1 MKVHQAYRYE
11 LDPNVAQRI
20 LLAKHA
26 GASRFAYNW
35 GLARR
40 IERFEKKEGKEK
52 FTSAIEQ
59 HRELNVVKATEYP
72 WMYETSKCAP
82 QEALRDLERAFRNFW
97 TGRKAGRTTGFP
109 KFKKKGIGDSFRLTG
124 SIHIKDKR
132 HLQLPRLGIM
142 KTKEGT
148 EKFKGKILSATVSRQ
163 ADRWYVSL
171 TVETV
176 REDPVLIQGETVGID
191 VGLTTF
197 LVQSDGEKIDAP
209 KPLQKALKRLAK
221 VQRQHCKKV
230 KGSHNRKRSAFKIS
244 RIHRKVKNIRT
255 DFLHKTST
263 KLAKTKAVIVIE
275 DLQVKGMMQN
285 RKLSRHIADAGWG
298 SFAGSLSTKPN
309 GMAHSLSSLLGFLLQ
324 ARRVVDV
331 VM

>member
-97 TGRKAGRTTGFP
+97 TGRKAGEEP
-109 KFKKKGIGDSFRLTG
+109 LDSR
-124 SIHIKDKR
+124 S
-132 HLQLPRLGIM
+132 
-142 KTKEGT
+142 
-148 EKFKGKILSATVSRQ
+148 SR
-163 ADRWYVSL
+163 
-171 TVETV
+171 
-176 REDPVLIQGETVGID
+176 
-191 VGLTTF
+191 
-197 LVQSDGEKIDAP
+197 
-209 KPLQKALKRLAK
+209 
-221 VQRQHCKKV
+221 
-230 KGSHNRKRSAFKIS
+230 RK
-244 RIHRKVKNIRT
+244 
-255 DFLHKTST
+255 
-263 KLAKTKAVIVIE
+263 
-275 DLQVKGMMQN
+275 Q
-285 RKLSRHIADAGWG
+285 
-298 SFAGSLSTKPN
+298 
-309 GMAHSLSSLLGFLLQ
+309 
-324 ARRVVDV
+324 
-331 VM
+331 